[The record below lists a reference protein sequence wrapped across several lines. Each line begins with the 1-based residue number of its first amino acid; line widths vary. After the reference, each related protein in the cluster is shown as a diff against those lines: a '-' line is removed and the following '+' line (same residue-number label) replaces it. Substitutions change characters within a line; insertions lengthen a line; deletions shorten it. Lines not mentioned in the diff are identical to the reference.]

1 MQAIIPDTLQGAL
14 ILSVIDFF
22 LSFIIISGIGVVLA
36 FFPLFNRIGAA
47 RLGGKRKAKA
57 EVALQT
63 PLDAE
68 TGHHIAV
75 IAAAVYAT
83 VGGAYRIVHIESA
96 RPHDEWR
103 AEGRIAHHISHAP
116 RPRHR

>member
-36 FFPLFNRIGAA
+36 FFPLINRIGAA
-47 RLGGKRKAKA
+47 RGEGKQKSKA

-68 TGHHIAV
+68 TGDHIAV

-83 VGGAYRIVHIESA
+83 LGSAYRIVRIESA
-96 RPHDEWR
+96 RPHEEWR
-103 AEGRIAHHISHAP
+103 TEGRIAHHTSHAP
-116 RPRHR
+116 RPRHH